1 MTAITR
7 FLTWLPLA
15 MLAFLPGQP
24 VDSDTVG
31 PAARRAFIGPAEPQ
45 VFAAQRASAPA
56 AETPEVTVRD
66 GMTIVTVP
74 KSRHSRLQAT
84 RDADG
89 EIHVGHGV
97 GDDH

>member
-24 VDSDTVG
+24 VSSGTAE

-74 KSRHSRLQAT
+74 ESRRAWLQAR
-84 RDADG
+84 RDAEG

>member
-1 MTAITR
+1 MTAMTR
-7 FLTWLPLA
+7 FAACLPLA
-15 MLAFLPGQP
+15 MLVFLPGQP
-24 VDSDTVG
+24 VDSGTTE
-31 PAARRAFIGPAEPQ
+31 PAARRAFIGPAESR
-45 VFAAQRASAPA
+45 VFAAQRATAPA
-56 AETPEVTVRD
+56 AETPEVTLRD

-74 KSRHSRLQAT
+74 KSRHSRLQAR